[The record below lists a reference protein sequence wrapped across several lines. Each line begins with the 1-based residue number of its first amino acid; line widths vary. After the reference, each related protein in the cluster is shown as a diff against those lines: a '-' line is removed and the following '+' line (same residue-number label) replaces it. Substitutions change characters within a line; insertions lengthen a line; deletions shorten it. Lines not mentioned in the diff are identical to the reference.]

1 MQSGLTPYN
10 EATGAVI
17 RTLSGIRSHEEVVAE
32 FYGMAVSGL
41 ADPEALE
48 SHGVRWHPRLA
59 ALGVDERIFTG
70 ITGLPA
76 DEPAPSK
83 SRRRKEEW
91 AI

>member
-17 RTLSGIRSHEEVVAE
+17 RTLSGVRSHEEVVAE
-32 FYGMAVSGL
+32 FYGLPVSAVANTESL
-41 ADPEALE
+41 AA
-48 SHGVRWHPRLA
+48 HGVRWHPRLA
-59 ALGVDERIFTG
+59 ALGVDAQAFMD

-83 SRRRKEEW
+83 SRRRKEER